1 MTDPEKNDT
10 SVTFAQARAILARTA
25 RLFRPYRRQVLLVA
39 LAIVVSSGLSVANP
53 LIIRAIFDQALFP
66 GGGGEPPN
74 ARLLVVLLAA
84 LLGVAA
90 AASGIGVFQTYL
102 ATRVGQSVMRDLR
115 AGLYR

>member
-1 MTDPEKNDT
+1 MNEPEPT
-10 SVTFAQARAILARTA
+10 APSVSFAQARAILVRTA
-25 RLFRPYRRQVLLVA
+25 ALFRPYRRRVALVA

-53 LIIRAIFDQALFP
+53 LIIRAIFDDALFP
-66 GGGGEPPN
+66 GGGSEPPN
-74 ARLLVVLLAA
+74 VRLLVVLVAA

-115 AGLYR
+115 AGLY